1 MIRARKINVTDVL
14 EEYYSE
20 YKWSVRG
27 ENYSGIV
34 WHSDESHKPTE
45 SDINEKIIELR
56 NAEPMRFLREE
67 RYRRLIETDEWAL
80 RAIDGPSMTQE
91 QKDYRQALRDL
102 PSSASPQVDDF
113 GQLTNVTWPTKPE

>member
-1 MIRARKINVTDVL
+1 MSSARGINITDVL
-14 EEYYSE
+14 VEYYSE
-20 YKWSVRG
+20 YKWAVHG
-27 ENYSGIV
+27 ENYSGLV

-67 RYRRLIETDEWAL
+67 RYKRLIETDEWAL
-80 RAIDGPSMTQE
+80 RAVDGPSMTQE

-102 PSSASPQVDDF
+102 PSSSSPQLDEF

>member
-1 MIRARKINVTDVL
+1 VSSARGINITDVL
-14 EEYYSE
+14 VEYYSE
-20 YKWSVRG
+20 YKWAVHG
-27 ENYSGIV
+27 ETYSGLV

-67 RYRRLIETDEWAL
+67 RYKRLIETDEWAL

-102 PSSASPQVDDF
+102 PSSSTPQLNEF